1 MASSSSFT
9 NRSSSSS
16 QLSEVSDQTD
26 LTLTSWSDVT
36 DTSLSSL
43 SFVSSSSSYSTTS
56 PSSVSSYGTRSS
68 SSLTDQFQPSQSS
81 LSPSSDSILYS
92 TSSASSSSQSQAESG
107 SQLVLFRV
115 ARNENFASYTVVVDL
130 SELDARAVEFC
141 GKPRIDPGGT
151 HAGYQ
156 VRHQSLPIHDGMRMF
171 LKIEPREDIEQ
182 ENLIYQ
188 AWQQHVLSQLRA
200 GVAFAREEAAI
211 LGIQTPK
218 NYRAL

>member
-1 MASSSSFT
+1 MSSSDSSETSWSSASSYGT
-9 NRSSSSS
+9 PSSSS
-16 QLSEVSDQTD
+16 Q
-26 LTLTSWSDVT
+26 TLQV
-36 DTSLSSL
+36 L
-43 SFVSSSSSYSTTS
+43 
-56 PSSVSSYGTRSS
+56 
-68 SSLTDQFQPSQSS
+68 PSQSS
-81 LSPSSDSILYS
+81 LSSSSWSATYS
-92 TSSASSSSQSQAESG
+92 TSSASSSSQSLADSG

-151 HAGYQ
+151 FEGYV
-156 VRHQSLPIHDGMRMF
+156 VRHQHLPIHDGMRMF

-188 AWQQHVLSQLRA
+188 AWQQNVLSQLRA
-200 GVAFAREEAAI
+200 GIKFAREEAAI
-211 LGIQTPK
+211 LGVQTPK